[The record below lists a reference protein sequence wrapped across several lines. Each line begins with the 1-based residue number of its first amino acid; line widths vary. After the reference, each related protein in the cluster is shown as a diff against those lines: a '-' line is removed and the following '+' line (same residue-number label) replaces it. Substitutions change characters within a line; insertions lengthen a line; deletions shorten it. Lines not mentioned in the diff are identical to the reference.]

1 MTSLDLTDPE
11 VIESAATEIKR
22 MLEKEFN
29 LPTGAADQVN
39 NDILR
44 LLVWRDRK
52 EDPGPLT
59 GVQRELYAQKY
70 FNLIFSRKKA
80 NGELIF
86 KTAKDARELLLNHGF
101 KHLGGGKFERG
112 VLLARIMK
120 TNLIHRVVVQNQETR
135 ETIDNE
141 GKL

>member
-1 MTSLDLTDPE
+1 MTSLDLTDPD
-11 VIESAATEIKR
+11 VIESAARGVKR

-29 LPTGAADQVN
+29 LPEGACDQVN

-44 LLVWRDRK
+44 LLVWRDKK

-59 GVQRELYAQKY
+59 GVQRELYAQQ
-70 FNLIFSRKKA
+70 FFDLIFSRKKA

-86 KTAKDARELLLNHGF
+86 KTAKEARELLLDHDF

-120 TNLIHRVVVQNQETR
+120 TNLIWRVVVTNQETK

>member
-11 VIESAATEIKR
+11 VIESAARGIKR

-29 LPTGAADQVN
+29 LPSGACDKVN

-44 LLVWRDRK
+44 LLVWRDTR

-59 GVQRELYAQKY
+59 GVQRELYTQEY
-70 FNLIFSRKKA
+70 FDIIFSRKKA

-86 KTAKDARELLLNHGF
+86 KTVKDAKELLLNHGF
-101 KHLGGGKFERG
+101 KYLDVGKFERG

-120 TNLIHRVVVQNQETR
+120 TNLIWRVVVTNQETR